1 MQKISIEILN
11 MKEKIPTNIPNPEIS
26 SIREESLNLLPTE
39 WTERYDIYRD
49 KDSGELFHKI
59 KNDPRKQKFISL
71 LLKGTINVADI
82 VSYWGSY
89 YSHEQNLNNIPVRD
103 PEFIKAD
110 TEADLFILKHMFGDK
125 DHGQYDYIT
134 KEEEEASDYWNESSN
149 VMTNRSYTK
158 KYIFDFNAATLKGS
172 DQDRLLDEIK
182 EYKKKNPNNAEKILS
197 LVNKK
202 CDLILKNN
210 LNEDQL
216 ESFKTIIKKSG
227 FFGDRLPFSDRDQRP
242 STEEEIEKLF
252 YNFIE
257 RFKLLYN
264 ITKEKNETD

>member
-1 MQKISIEILN
+1 
-11 MKEKIPTNIPNPEIS
+11 MKEKIPTNIPNPETS
-26 SIREESLNLLPTE
+26 SIREENLNLLPTE
-39 WTERYDIYRD
+39 WTEQYDIYRD

-82 VSYWGSY
+82 VTYHGGY
-89 YSHEQNLNNIPVRD
+89 YSHEQNIKNIIDRD
-103 PEFIKAD
+103 PEFIKTD

-125 DHGQYDYIT
+125 DHSKYNYII
-134 KEEEEASDYWNESSN
+134 KGEEEAPDYWRESSN
-149 VMTNRSYTK
+149 VMTNRSNTK

-172 DQDRLLDEIK
+172 DENQLLDEIK
-182 EYKKKNPNNAEKILS
+182 EYKKQNPNNAEEVLS

-210 LNEDQL
+210 LNKEQL
-216 ESFKTIIKKSG
+216 ESFKAIIKKSG
-227 FFGDRLPFSDRDQRP
+227 FFGDRFPFTAKDDPRP

-252 YNFIE
+252 YIFIE

-264 ITKEKNETD
+264 ITKETNETH